1 MGKWTVSGNQF
12 MSVDNIQK
20 EEERCKREAEAEK
33 RAYKQGKHQTLIVSE
48 EEVMTTDDDK
58 DAHDSILLN
67 ENSKHSSMTESD
79 EEWDLLSVSNEVVV
93 DTQQQSTDKADNH
106 TDIIAEL
113 EEKVASLRKE
123 LRRLQ
128 QNNRHWKE

>member
-1 MGKWTVSGNQF
+1 
-12 MSVDNIQK
+12 
-20 EEERCKREAEAEK
+20 
-33 RAYKQGKHQTLIVSE
+33 LIVSE
-48 EEVMTTDDDK
+48 EEVMTTDDDE
-58 DAHDSILLN
+58 DAHDSKLLLN

-93 DTQQQSTDKADNH
+93 DMQQQLTDKANNH

-128 QNNRHWKE
+128 QNNRRWKERYLEYAGVGNRMVHGEGSNLVECASKAVE